1 MTNQEWRHC
10 TSTRRRSLGS
20 LSLVGSARAKGHAQK
35 IKCVKGT
42 GLAAP
47 YWLNLLPS
55 LRSFSRLGGGL
66 SRPPWRSG
74 FQQRSAHETQG
85 LDRHGVSVCE
95 FRINKLAITSQY
107 QSASSHRANY
117 QPERIPITIWRTCA
131 PCRSPCPP
139 PGARAEAPV
148 ARAYRTDV
156 HADWIHPLFGPSGGA
171 SSARMHTQRAFSA
184 VKAPEW
190 PLEANGQNK

>member
-1 MTNQEWRHC
+1 M
-10 TSTRRRSLGS
+10 
-20 LSLVGSARAKGHAQK
+20 
-35 IKCVKGT
+35 
-42 GLAAP
+42 
-47 YWLNLLPS
+47 
-55 LRSFSRLGGGL
+55 

-190 PLEANGQNK
+190 PLEANGQNKWPRKSILRRLLWSRKLWTNSTRATKHAHTASERKTQ